1 MVITPQ
7 GTVLMIGPEQ
17 ILNALKKWKI
27 EMNSP
32 YNDGWVRQGY
42 RKNLQKIEDF
52 FEPKHLDKAL
62 EALSEA
68 NAVPVYE
75 DEIELYETYGGD

>member
-1 MVITPQ
+1 
-7 GTVLMIGPEQ
+7 MIIYDNADN
-17 ILNALKKWKI
+17 ILNTLKKWKL

-32 YNDGWVRQGY
+32 YNDGWVQAGFRE
-42 RKNLQKIEDF
+42 KLLKIQEF
-52 FEPKHLDKAL
+52 FEVSQVKHLDEAL
-62 EALSEA
+62 ESLKDA

>member
-32 YNDGWVRQGY
+32 YNDGWVQQGY
-42 RKNLQKIEDF
+42 RENLKKIEDF
-52 FEPKHLDKAL
+52 FEAKHLDKAL
-62 EALSEA
+62 EALNDA